1 MGYKHTEETLAKMRE
16 AKKGNKH
23 PLFGKTHS
31 KETLNRMSAALKG
44 KNNPLFGITPSEE
57 TKTKISVALGTAIE
71 VFDMKTEVTSV
82 YTSIRQAA
90 ESIGCVHGTI
100 LLALKS
106 SRAIKKR
113 YLIKIVQG

>member
-1 MGYKHTEETLAKMRE
+1 MRE
-16 AKKGNKH
+16 GSSLRLKKVISIRYLEKLI
-23 PLFGKTHS
+23 PPP

-106 SRAIKKR
+106 SRAIKKD
-113 YLIKIVQG
+113 I